1 MNVSFDSE
9 VIIVIIL
16 YKIFSKLKIKDL
28 KIILKILKAD
38 TLWLEYIEDC
48 AFSFIKVIIFN
59 WCIISFLSDKY
70 MYKYTSS
77 N

>member
-38 TLWLEYIEDC
+38 TL
-48 AFSFIKVIIFN
+48 
-59 WCIISFLSDKY
+59 
-70 MYKYTSS
+70 
-77 N
+77 